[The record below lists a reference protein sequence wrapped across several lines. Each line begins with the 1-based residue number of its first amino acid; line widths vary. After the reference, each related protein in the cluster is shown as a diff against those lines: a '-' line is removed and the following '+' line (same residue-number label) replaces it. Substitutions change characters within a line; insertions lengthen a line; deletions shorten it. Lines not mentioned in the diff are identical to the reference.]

1 VNRLIRTTLI
11 LAFSLAAV
19 LAFAQTDENDPV
31 VIRLGDKTVTRSE
44 LDVRFEIAIRSI
56 AAQQGIPLT
65 AEMRPFF
72 EDFRVQ
78 FLDQRATELVLLAEA
93 ERRGFESDEEA
104 IDAELERIRAGF
116 ESDEDFAEVLEE
128 AGFGTEERLRELI
141 RESRLMQQ
149 VVDALQDEVAVSD
162 EDVAAWYQENEA
174 QLARGEQVCARH
186 ILVEDEETALA
197 LKEEL
202 DEGADFAELAQE
214 HSTDPGS
221 GPRGGDLGCFGR
233 GQMVAPF
240 EETAF
245 GAEEGEVAGPVESQ
259 FGHHLILVYER
270 QEATTIP
277 LEEIEGEIRQ
287 QLAQEQLGAKIDELR
302 ESSGVEIYPENL
314 VDAEPEMVEPE
325 AVDEDAEDSNETY
338 DHEEHEDHDEEE
350 EDDNDNG

>member
-1 VNRLIRTTLI
+1 MALTLI
-11 LAFSLAAV
+11 LAFAALV
-19 LAFAQTDENDPV
+19 AFAQTDEHDPV

-44 LDVRFEIAIRSI
+44 LDARFEIAIRSI

-162 EDVAAWYQENEA
+162 EDVAAWYQANEA

-202 DEGADFAELAQE
+202 DEGADFAELATE

-245 GAEEGEVAGPVESQ
+245 GAEEGDVAGPVESQ

-302 ESSGVEIYPENL
+302 ENSGVEIYPENL
-314 VDAEPEMVEPE
+314 VDAEPE
-325 AVDEDAEDSNETY
+325 AVDEDAEDSNEMH
-338 DHEEHEDHDEEE
+338 DHEEE
-350 EDDNDNG
+350 EDAENDNGNG

>member
-1 VNRLIRTTLI
+1 MNRLIRMALTLA
-11 LAFSLAAV
+11 LALTAI

-44 LDVRFEIAIRSI
+44 FDAHFEIAMRSV

-65 AEMRPFF
+65 PDTRPFF
-72 EDFRVQ
+72 EAFRVQ
-78 FLDQRATELVLLAEA
+78 FLEQRATELVLLAEA
-93 ERRGFESDEEA
+93 ERRGLASDEEA

-116 ESDEDFAEVLEE
+116 ESDEVFAEVLEE
-128 AGFGTEERLRELI
+128 AGFGTEARLRELI

-149 VVDALQDEVAVSD
+149 VVEALQSEIEVSD
-162 EDVAAWYQENEA
+162 EAVAAWYQEHEA

-202 DEGADFAELAQE
+202 DEGADFAELATE

-240 EETAF
+240 EEAAF
-245 GAEEGEVAGPVESQ
+245 GAEEGDVAGPVESR

-287 QLAQEQLGAKIDELR
+287 QLAQEQLGAKINALYEA
-302 ESSGVEIYPENL
+302 SGVEIYPENL
-314 VDAEPEMVEPE
+314 ADAEPAIVEPE
-325 AVDEDAEDSNETY
+325 AVDEGAED
-338 DHEEHEDHDEEE
+338 DHERHEQEEE
-350 EDDNDNG
+350 E